1 MVDPNM
7 KQIWAGLAMLA
18 LLRDPEYHGNFA
30 DIAADSWRMADKMEQ
45 EAEARDE

>member
-18 LLRDPEYHGNFA
+18 LLQDDDYQGNFV
-30 DIAADSWRMADKMEQ
+30 DIAADAWRMADKMED